1 MKEKKMI
8 PISRDGNRIA
18 RMCADLETF
27 CELMNDLI
35 AKFKDHGIFAKD
47 MEVTDEIVKDLAMLH
62 TDSIKANLKAAYELE
77 AAGIAIPVKR
87 QEFLDS
93 LLEAY
98 QIIDKLI
105 DETREI
111 IDRKGVKLYL
121 SGYDDLCRY
130 ISDERVKYISVKKG
144 KVVYDRKM
152 IEDDNTIYASGD
164 YFQDFIKRAKALHQ
178 QMVDF
183 DREVRILSAAKG
195 SIIYGIGDVDAYNDS
210 LITTS
215 DGMIYLDWNQLRHI
229 EFENADEA
237 LKNGITI
244 NNSKIMGESIIKEI
258 ESSINKKG

>member
-35 AKFKDHGIFAKD
+35 AKLRDHGIFAKD

-111 IDRKGVKLYL
+111 IDRKKLRFYFR
-121 SGYDDLCRY
+121 GCDDICRY
-130 ISDERVKYISVKKG
+130 ISDERVKYLSIKKG
-144 KVVYDRKM
+144 KVIYDQKM

-195 SIIYGIGDVDAYNDS
+195 SIIYGIGDNHAYNDS
-210 LITTS
+210 LITAS
-215 DGMIYLDWNQLRHI
+215 DGVIYLDWRVLNHI
-229 EFENADEA
+229 AFEDADED
-237 LKNGITI
+237 LKSGIAI
-244 NNSKIMGESIIKEI
+244 NNSEIMGESIIKEI
-258 ESSINKKG
+258 ESSINKKE

>member
-27 CELMNDLI
+27 CGLMNDLI
-35 AKFKDHGIFAKD
+35 ARFKDHGIFAKN
-47 MEVTDEIVKDLAMLH
+47 MEITDEIVKDLAILK

-93 LLEAY
+93 LLDAY
-98 QIIDKLI
+98 QVIDNVI
-105 DETREI
+105 AETRNSLYKN
-111 IDRKGVKLYL
+111 RLRLYFGVFD
-121 SGYDDLCRY
+121 GQ
-130 ISDERVKYISVKKG
+130 ISDVRVKYISINKG

-164 YFQDFIKRAKALHQ
+164 YFLDFIKRAKALHQ

-183 DREVRILSAAKG
+183 DREVRILSEAKG
-195 SIIYGIGDVDAYNDS
+195 SITYGIGDDGDYKS
-210 LITTS
+210 TLITVS
-215 DGMIYLDWNQLRHI
+215 NGVIELDWNQLRHI
-229 EFENADEA
+229 EFEDADEL
-237 LKNGITI
+237 LKNGFTI
-244 NNSKIMGESIIKEI
+244 NNSEITGEHIIKEI
-258 ESSINKKG
+258 ECSTNKKG

>member
-1 MKEKKMI
+1 MEKKMI

-27 CELMNDLI
+27 CGLMNDLI
-35 AKFKDHGIFAKD
+35 AKLKDHGIFAKD

-77 AAGIAIPVKR
+77 AAGIAIPIKR

-93 LLEAY
+93 LLDAY
-98 QIIDKLI
+98 QVIDKLI
-105 DETREI
+105 EETRES

-164 YFQDFIKRAKALHQ
+164 YFQDFIKRAKALH
-178 QMVDF
+178 
-183 DREVRILSAAKG
+183 A
-195 SIIYGIGDVDAYNDS
+195 
-210 LITTS
+210 
-215 DGMIYLDWNQLRHI
+215 DGGFR
-229 EFENADEA
+229 
-237 LKNGITI
+237 
-244 NNSKIMGESIIKEI
+244 
-258 ESSINKKG
+258 